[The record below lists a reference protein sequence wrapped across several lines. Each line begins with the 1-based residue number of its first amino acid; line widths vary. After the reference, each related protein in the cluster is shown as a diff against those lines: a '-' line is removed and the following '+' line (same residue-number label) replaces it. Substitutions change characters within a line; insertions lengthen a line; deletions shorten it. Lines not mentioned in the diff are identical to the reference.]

1 MQELTT
7 NMEVFQKS
15 NDRFWK
21 VLADSLGKAALKC
34 FIGFLGEKISFE
46 RFHRIPWRR
55 KSLFLSFSKIF
66 GEIFFFENLQ
76 QIPWKKQA
84 RALSLILALISSLKC
99 NLDLLSRIWDYQIY
113 QFIKFSNWFDWKVR
127 NYHLREAAGG
137 RVVDVVVD
145 GGDRVVVDKLSFG
158 SLSSSSL
165 WRKKTI

>member
-1 MQELTT
+1 
-7 NMEVFQKS
+7 MEVFQKS

-55 KSLFLSFSKIF
+55 KSFFLKFQQ
-66 GEIFFFENLQ
+66 NLWRNFQ